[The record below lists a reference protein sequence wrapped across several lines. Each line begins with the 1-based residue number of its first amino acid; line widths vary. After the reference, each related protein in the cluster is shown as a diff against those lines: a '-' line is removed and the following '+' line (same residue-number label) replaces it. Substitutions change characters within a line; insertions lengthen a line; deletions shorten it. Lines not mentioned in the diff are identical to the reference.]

1 LFCFVVG
8 TTKTDSNG
16 NYDFAGL
23 PPGNYVVKESKPL
36 GYSIN
41 VSDQDNS
48 IDGDKGDSNKTAD
61 NLITVTLT
69 DGEEDKDNDFVDD
82 RTPTASPTRS
92 PTIAP
97 TPPPTPPPSKKPT
110 RAPTPPLPTPP
121 QTPPPTKKPTR
132 PPTPPLTA
140 GPTKSPTPP
149 PTPKPTIASTPAP
162 TKSPEV
168 CDSVTVDFDKAADGT
183 LIKRGYY
190 VRDQWKSLGLTLLAE
205 GGLSKSKG
213 NMPRIFD
220 TNNPG
225 TENAGDP
232 DLGAPNERCTP
243 AGPGTGKGGGPGNK
257 GVNCAPQGNAL
268 IVQEVNNRPDVP
280 DDAADGGTIP
290 LDFPDAGGKFVSEI
304 GLLDID
310 EPTSVVVIYEN
321 EVGAHIEKV
330 IAVPILGDNSFQVV
344 KIDTERVRW
353 IKVMMEKSGA
363 VTYIKF
369 CP

>member
-1 LFCFVVG
+1 VVG

-16 NYDFAGL
+16 KYEFAGL
-23 PPGNYVVKESKPL
+23 PPGDYVVRETNRLDFP
-36 GYSIN
+36 IN

-48 IDGDKGDSNKTAD
+48 NDGDGGDSDKAVD
-61 NLITVTLT
+61 NLIAVTLT
-69 DGEEDKDNDFVDD
+69 DGEKDRDNDFVDD

-92 PTIAP
+92 PTKSP
-97 TPPPTPPPSKKPT
+97 TPPPTPPPTRKPT

-121 QTPPPTKKPTR
+121 PTPPPTKKPTR
-132 PPTPPLTA
+132 APTPPLTA

-149 PTPKPTIASTPAP
+149 PTPKPTNASTPAP

-168 CDSVTVDFDKAADGT
+168 CDSVTVDFDNAADGT
-183 LIKRGYY
+183 PIKRGDY
-190 VRDQWKSLGLTLLAE
+190 VRDQWKSLGLTLFAE

-220 TNNPG
+220 TKNPG

-243 AGPGTGKGGGPGNK
+243 AGPGIGNDGEPGNK

-268 IVQEVNNRPDVP
+268 IVQEVNKRPDVP
-280 DDAADGGTIP
+280 DDAAEGGTIT
-290 LDFPDAGGKFVSEI
+290 LDFPDAGGKYVSEI

-310 EPTSVVVIYEN
+310 EATSVVVIYEN
-321 EVGAHIEKV
+321 EEGAHINKV
-330 IAVPILGDNSFQVV
+330 IEVPNLGNNSFQVV
-344 KIDTERVRW
+344 KIDIERVRW
-353 IKVMMEKSGA
+353 IKVMMEGSGA